1 MKPEAEEGIRLTIE
15 GLLRAGVLIEMPSC
29 CNTPLLPVL
38 KADGKKWRLVHDLR
52 AVNDI
57 VQDCPADNHGVSCD
71 YQHSL

>member
-1 MKPEAEEGIRLTIE
+1 
-15 GLLRAGVLIEMPSC
+15 
-29 CNTPLLPVL
+29 LLPVL